1 MVKVKRKS
9 NLIKMKK
16 SISISVITISYNSG
30 NTIEITMQSI
40 LNQDY
45 QHIEYIIVDGGS
57 TDNTL
62 ELIKRYEQKFVEKGL
77 KFKYISEPDKGI
89 SDAFNK
95 GVKMATGDIVG
106 IINSDDW
113 LEPGALQLVAKS
125 DDPGYSLYCGDLK
138 LWKKG
143 RLIATRKSRPYLL
156 WLGMYVM
163 HPTVF
168 VKRAIY
174 DDFQFDLNHKIAM
187 DYDFLT
193 RVTRSGKFKVKYLP
207 TVLAHMEMGGASSDL
222 AQMRKEEMMVIKRNA
237 SMPLYLL
244 VKLLKKTERL
254 LLSNH

>member
-1 MVKVKRKS
+1 M
-9 NLIKMKK
+9 IMK
-16 SISISVITISYNSG
+16 SISPVISIVTIAYNSAKTISK
-30 NTIEITMQSI
+30 TIESI
-40 LNQDY
+40 LEQDY
-45 QHIEYIIVDGGS
+45 HKIEYLIIDGGS
-57 TDNTL
+57 TDETL
-62 ELIKRYEQKFVEKGL
+62 KIIKSYENSFIEKG
-77 KFKYISEPDKGI
+77 FQYKYISEPDNGI

-113 LEPGALQLVAKS
+113 LEPGALQLVAKN

-222 AQMRKEEMMVIKRNA
+222 AKMRKEEMMVIKRNA